1 MADPEYRHWRLYY
14 EAALEVLEPYP
25 EARQEVVRRV
35 ELHEP
40 LIFRPDWQRTVT
52 GADTR
57 FYSCKEALWAALQ
70 QFPEARAAWDQVL
83 TLVCAARRERDAERR
98 REATDGP

>member
-1 MADPEYRHWRLYY
+1 LRPYY

-35 ELHEP
+35 EQNEP

-52 GADTR
+52 GADSR
-57 FYSCKEALWAALQ
+57 FYWCKETLWAAQ
-70 QFPEARAAWDQVL
+70 GQFPDARAAWAQVV
-83 TLVCAARRERDAERR
+83 TMVRAARREREEQRR
-98 REATDGP
+98 RGAPEQP